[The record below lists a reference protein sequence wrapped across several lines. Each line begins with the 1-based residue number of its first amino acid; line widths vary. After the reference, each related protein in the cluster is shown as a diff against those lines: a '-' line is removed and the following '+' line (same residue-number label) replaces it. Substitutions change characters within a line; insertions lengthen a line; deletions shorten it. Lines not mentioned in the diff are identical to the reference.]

1 LLENEEAAREPW
13 LSHWHAVRAD
23 IDPLGIAIL
32 GRVIRLGPTFEA
44 FRAGTLAEFGLTPE
58 VSDLIISLLRNGPP
72 NELNLGALGPES
84 TFPVASSG
92 AMTYRVDNAERLG
105 LVERK
110 PDAKDRRGVMVALT
124 PKGLELAH
132 RVVDV
137 HMVLVEKFLAGFSP
151 DDRASLGRLLQRLIE
166 GLAPT

>member
-1 LLENEEAAREPW
+1 MSDNEEAAREPW
-13 LSHWHAVRAD
+13 LSAWHAVRPD

-32 GRVIRLGPTFEA
+32 GRLIRLAPTFEA
-44 FRAGTLAEFGLTPE
+44 FRADTLAELGLTPE

-72 NELNLGALGPES
+72 YELNLGALVPES

-110 PDAKDRRGVMVALT
+110 RDAKDRRGVMVALT

-137 HMVLVEKFLAGFSP
+137 HMVLVETFLAGFSP
-151 DDRASLGRLLQRLIE
+151 DDRASLGQLLQRLIV
-166 GLAPT
+166 GLTPA

>member
-1 LLENEEAAREPW
+1 VLNADESAREPW
-13 LSHWHAVRAD
+13 LSSWQAVRAD

-32 GRVIRLGPTFEA
+32 GRLIRLAPTFEA
-44 FRAGTLAEFGLTPE
+44 FRADTLAELGLTAE

-72 NELNLGALGPES
+72 YELNLGALGPES
-84 TFPVASSG
+84 TYPVSSSG

-110 PDAKDRRGVMVALT
+110 RDAKDRRGVMVALT

-132 RVVDV
+132 RNVDV
-137 HMVLVEKFLAGFSP
+137 HMLLVEKFLAGFSA

-166 GLAPT
+166 GLTPT